1 MTVNLS
7 RRKMMQAAGAIA
19 LAPSVV
25 AAEPA
30 VKRWPIVESSD
41 TPRLCLGL
49 GDGGR
54 ARRGKEDEG
63 IRRIRQLGVDYVLG
77 GGRRIPWQ
85 EADLRARIERLR
97 TKGITGGANMT
108 YLRDHRYRWHVLVGM
123 ILAIGL
129 FGCSPLPRQGA
140 GLEPPVVP
148 AEPNEASA
156 QSEKITLS
164 LEFEPGTKT
173 RYRVTTEAVTAM
185 EGPETAVQDNAST
198 APFPKVSE
206 SSEVVFTQEILGPVS
221 EETNT
226 VVALVTI
233 EEVRYVR
240 TSPVQPGLA
249 FDSQEPAD
257 QNSPFAKLIGQT
269 YTIEISPLGYVP
281 GVFNLLSAR
290 LAVRGSTPAHAA
302 ALELVSPPA
311 IFRRHGFFSLPGPD
325 VGSLAVG
332 GQWRGVQQ
340 ITLKAPG
347 ADMDR
352 LGTHR
357 FDKIYRLESVEQRPV
372 GAVAVVVF
380 AGSPRPRR
388 SPDGHLAEVP
398 FLSCSYVGGGEFNLD
413 AGRVEDYLEHLEVRM
428 PLPGTGSPPAEGPEG
443 RIVIATRFCRVQR
456 LDLD

>member
-1 MTVNLS
+1 
-7 RRKMMQAAGAIA
+7 
-19 LAPSVV
+19 
-25 AAEPA
+25 
-30 VKRWPIVESSD
+30 
-41 TPRLCLGL
+41 
-49 GDGGR
+49 
-54 ARRGKEDEG
+54 
-63 IRRIRQLGVDYVLG
+63 
-77 GGRRIPWQ
+77 
-85 EADLRARIERLR
+85 
-97 TKGITGGANMT
+97 MT
-108 YLRDHRYRWHVLVGM
+108 YLRDHRNRWHVLVAM
-123 ILAIGL
+123 FLAIGL

-140 GLEPPVVP
+140 GPEPPVVP

-206 SSEVVFTQEILGPVS
+206 SSEVVFTQEILGPVP
-221 EETNT
+221 EEANT

-233 EEVRYVR
+233 DQVRYVR

-290 LAVRGSTPAHAA
+290 LAVRGPTPAHAA

-311 IFRRHGFFSLPGPD
+311 IFRRHGSFSLPGPD

-340 ITLKAPG
+340 VTLKAPG
-347 ADMDR
+347 RDMDR

-357 FDKIYRLESVEQRPV
+357 FDKIYRLQSVEQRPV

-388 SPDGHLAEVP
+388 SPDGRLAEVP